1 MGERCKDAW
10 RKNPVP
16 LHRLSPGGGQYFFGY
31 YDLFATSGNMHL
43 CHRLPFIDRLHR
55 AGDRAQLGTLP
66 LTGGEF
72 TPFDDTAAW
81 CFQQGAMMQF
91 VPGLPDT
98 VLYNVEHKDGYGARM
113 RNLRTGAA
121 REYGR
126 PVSALSPDG
135 TFFLSVNMA
144 RLYDFR
150 PGYGYAGIPDPYGSE
165 AAPRTDGVWR
175 VDMGTGRETLLVT
188 LATLQKLAGDYFV
201 AGEKLCI
208 NHITVAPGGRR
219 YVMLLRNMEKRP
231 WRTLVLTADC
241 GGAGE
246 PFVILDD
253 TYASH
258 YWWQDTDRLLFHCR
272 VAGQNDMYTLH
283 DGTRRAEAWDPGYFA
298 FDGHMRTAP
307 GGKWLSYDSYP
318 DAEGKR
324 RLLVYDTV
332 SGTGFELARL
342 HGHNPD
348 PADIRCDLHPRWSH
362 DGAWLTFD
370 SVHEGFRGVY
380 AVSVADLPGA

>member
-43 CHRLPFIDRLHR
+43 CHRVPFIDRLHR

-253 TYASH
+253 TYALTTGGRTRIACFS
-258 YWWQDTDRLLFHCR
+258 T
-272 VAGQNDMYTLH
+272 AGSPDKTTCTRSMTVRGGLRRGIPGTLRSM
-283 DGTRRAEAWDPGYFA
+283 GTCAPRPAGNGSATTAIPTRRASAG
-298 FDGHMRTAP
+298 
-307 GGKWLSYDSYP
+307 
-318 DAEGKR
+318 
-324 RLLVYDTV
+324 
-332 SGTGFELARL
+332 
-342 HGHNPD
+342 
-348 PADIRCDLHPRWSH
+348 CWS
-362 DGAWLTFD
+362 TI
-370 SVHEGFRGVY
+370 
-380 AVSVADLPGA
+380 P